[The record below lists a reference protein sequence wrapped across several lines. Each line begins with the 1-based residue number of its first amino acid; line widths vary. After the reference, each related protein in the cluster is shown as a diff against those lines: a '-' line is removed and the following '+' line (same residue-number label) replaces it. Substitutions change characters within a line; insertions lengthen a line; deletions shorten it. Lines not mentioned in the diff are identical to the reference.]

1 MLDQF
6 PSLLHARL
14 RINWVFYFSIKH
26 YREFISRDAE
36 GSGVPEMKGVLAG
49 VHLHKF
55 MSINALVGKWV
66 GIVCALSG
74 GLSMG
79 RQGAFVH
86 MTCVV
91 SH

>member
-1 MLDQF
+1 
-6 PSLLHARL
+6 
-14 RINWVFYFSIKH
+14 
-26 YREFISRDAE
+26 
-36 GSGVPEMKGVLAG
+36 MKAVLAG

-55 MSINALVGKWV
+55 LSINAFVGKWV
-66 GIVCALSG
+66 GLVAAISG

-86 MTCVV
+86 MTCVM